1 MSDNPTFFRDEDF
14 EEVQIT
20 PQPVTCLGMTFES
33 DEARRAYF
41 REELRKKLPELRKIE
56 GFPIGE
62 DDDIIN
68 LSDPPYYTACPNPW
82 LNDFIAEWEKEKEQ
96 LKAEGKRSDNFD
108 VKIPYASDVS
118 EGKSNPVYTAH
129 TYHTKVPHPAI
140 MRYLLHY
147 TQPGDIVL
155 DGFAGTGMTG
165 VAAASCANASDDI
178 ATRINN
184 EWQLQFGHTPNWGA
198 RHAVC
203 GDLSP
208 YATNIAY
215 FYNTPV
221 DVWALKKEV
230 ERIKNEM
237 EKEWGWMYTTTNSAG
252 QPAGRISFVVWS
264 DVMVCPSCGKEY
276 VFWHQAVDHEHKC
289 MLDEF
294 ECQHCSAKQTKKT
307 AKTVIETYYDEAL
320 GEVKQRVKSVPV
332 IVVAKAGKEKI
343 QRAPNKYDLEV
354 LKRIEETKVKS
365 WYPIEELPEGLKTR
379 DPKAKQIYYVH
390 QFYTRRNLIALSALY
405 EKIEKSP
412 LVHALRF
419 MFTGMLILSS
429 CMNRVRVS
437 CPTNRGKGNLSGTL
451 YVPSVPTETSIL
463 EQISERYETIVKTVN
478 ALSNVRPNAQY
489 VGSADNLTLADN
501 SVDYIFTDPPF
512 GANINYSELNSLP
525 EPWLKVVTNNSHEAI
540 NNKAQGKDETFYRD
554 MMTRCFCEYYRV
566 LKPGK
571 WMTVEFSNTSAAV
584 WNSIQTALQASGFV
598 LTSVAALD
606 KKQGSFNAVTTTTAV
621 KQDLI
626 LSCFKPSVRLT
637 EKFEAGSDI
646 TKNVWDFVSE
656 LLEHLPVHKQND
668 GSTTAVVERSPKI
681 LFDRLIAY
689 YVQHGFAVPLDA
701 ADFQKGLKDLFIE
714 RDGMYFTASQAL
726 EYEEKRA
733 KSDGFVPMALFIASE
748 ADGIEWLKRKLE
760 TPKTYQEL
768 QPDWMKDMVAPKKG
782 DVLPGLDVILE
793 ENFIKDE
800 DGKWSKPDPENA
812 SHLEQLRGKR
822 LMKEFNLYLEAAKKP
837 KAKRMKD
844 TRLEVLRYGFKDC
857 YKQKN
862 YQDIVTVGDHIQESL
877 LMEDEILLQYYDIAV
892 SRI

>member
-1 MSDNPTFFRDEDF
+1 MSNIQNIFRDEDF

-82 LNDFIAEWEKEKEQ
+82 LNDFIAEWEKEKEL
-96 LKAEGKRSDNFD
+96 LKAEGKRSDNFE
-108 VKIPYASDVS
+108 VKTPYAADVS
-118 EGKSNPVYTAH
+118 EGKNNPIYMAH
-129 TYHTKVPHPAI
+129 AYHTKVPHPAI
-140 MRYLLHY
+140 MRYILHY
-147 TQPGDIVL
+147 TQPGDIVF
-155 DGFAGTGMTG
+155 DGFCGTGMTG
-165 VAAASCANASDDI
+165 VAAN
-178 ATRINN
+178 
-184 EWQLQFGHTPNWGA
+184 L
-198 RHAVC
+198 C
-203 GDLSP
+203 GSKAD
-208 YATNIAY
+208 
-215 FYNTPV
+215 V
-221 DVWALKKEV
+221 D
-230 ERIKNEM
+230 
-237 EKEWGWMYTTTNSAG
+237 
-252 QPAGRISFVVWS
+252 
-264 DVMVCPSCGKEY
+264 
-276 VFWHQAVDHEHKC
+276 
-289 MLDEF
+289 
-294 ECQHCSAKQTKKT
+294 
-307 AKTVIETYYDEAL
+307 AL
-320 GEVKQRVKSVPV
+320 GEMKVKVGVRHSVCSDISPIASLIAASYNTSFNSALFERKAKAILDKVEKELGWMFETQINGHKAKINATVWSSEFICPNCGGKHSLWELAVDDKNQKIYDSFDCPDCSSKNTKKNMNVAKETVYDNILGDTISTMAAVPV
-332 IVVAKAGKEKI
+332 RISYTLDHGGKSGVKEVDDYDI
-343 QRAPNKYDLEV
+343 QLIKEINEYTADNVYTARM
-354 LKRIEETKVKS
+354 
-365 WYPIEELPEGLKTR
+365 PEGDESRRNDRFGITHT
-379 DPKAKQIYYVH
+379 H
-390 QFYTRRNLIALSALY
+390 QFYTKRSFIVLSRIY
-405 EKIEKSP
+405 E
-412 LVHALRF
+412 LVKDDLMLLAW
-419 MFTGMLILSS
+419 FTSS
-429 CMNRVRVS
+429 VTSTTKMNRFRFSGTGV
-437 CPTNRGKGNLSGTL
+437 NSGTL
-451 YVPSVPTETSIL
+451 YIPSLNWEFTPFNTLKRKITAFISANYNCRQNGVISIASATCL
-463 EQISERYETIVKTVN
+463 SQIESDSI
-478 ALSNVRPNAQY
+478 
-489 VGSADNLTLADN
+489 
-501 SVDYIFTDPPF
+501 DYMFIDPPF
-512 GANINYSELNSLP
+512 GANLSYSELNTIW
-525 EPWLKVVTNNSHEAI
+525 ETWIRTRTNIKKEAI
-540 NNKAQGKDETFYRD
+540 VNKTQGKNLFEYQTLMNESFREFYRI
-554 MMTRCFCEYYRV
+554 

-571 WMTVEFSNTSAAV
+571 WLTMEFSNTSASV
-584 WNSIQTALQASGFV
+584 WNSIQTALQGVGFV
-598 LTSVAALD
+598 LVNVAALD
-606 KKQGSFNAVTTTTAV
+606 KKQGSFKAVNTTTAV

-626 LSCFKPSVRLT
+626 LTCFKPSYKLM
-637 EKFEAGSDI
+637 EKFDNSIDV
-646 TKNVWDFVSE
+646 TKNVWDFISE
-656 LLEHLPVHKQND
+656 LLEHLPVHLTDKE
-668 GSTTAVVERSPKI
+668 STTAVVERSPKI
-681 LFDRLIAY
+681 LYDRLIAY
-689 YVQHGFAVPLDA
+689 YVQHGFAVPIDA
-701 ADFQKGLKDLFIE
+701 TEFQKGLKDRFIE